1 MVARTAPRWGARRS
15 DLHRPTGNGGRLS
28 RDPRELFERHGA
40 ALFAL
45 AMLLLG
51 DTHGAEVLAADAIL
65 DACSGPAHVAQG
77 ADRWEL
83 ARYVYVR
90 FARSVEQPPAGQ
102 PSSQDVALAM
112 GVFGGHTYR
121 EIADLM
127 GLAPREVAELLTAGL
142 RIPLPR

>member
-1 MVARTAPRWGARRS
+1 MFARTARHSEARTG
-15 DLHRPTGNGGRLS
+15 DLHRPAGEPSRLS

-45 AMLLLG
+45 AMLLLR
-51 DTHGAEVLAADAIL
+51 DPHRAELLAADAIL
-65 DACSGPAHVAQG
+65 DACAGPRHVATG

-90 FARSVEQPPAGQ
+90 FLRTAAARSGSGPA
-102 PSSQDVALAM
+102 PADVALALGM
-112 GVFGGHTYR
+112 FGGHTYR

-127 GLAPREVAELLTAGL
+127 GLPPCEVAELLRLGL
-142 RIPLPR
+142 RTTLAP